1 MYKSF
6 TKCQGL
12 KENCKTISY
21 YICRFTD
28 SPEPG
33 GKGRGKRC
41 RNSATPQELE
51 PRKNLRSSKGKGK
64 GGKGNKFD
72 LFYPSFYMEYLTSH
86 LFFSHFLYLNFFYLF
101 IFYL

>member
-1 MYKSF
+1 MNKSF

-21 YICRFTD
+21 YIICRFTD

-72 LFYPSFYMEYLTSH
+72 LFFILLSIWSILLAIY
-86 LFFSHFLYLNFFYLF
+86 FSH
-101 IFYL
+101 IFYI

>member
-1 MYKSF
+1 MNKSF

-12 KENCKTISY
+12 NQNCKTISY

-86 LFFSHFLYLNFFYLF
+86 LFILTFFISKFFFLF